1 MGERLD
7 QLLLIWK
14 MEGGAMSQGMKAK
27 DNKVYLPLNLLEG
40 TQPCGCLEFSSVGL
54 GQYS

>member
-14 MEGGAMSQGMKAK
+14 MEGGAMSQGMRAK